1 MNFKGRALTAVASGV
16 ALLATG
22 VARADS
28 SPPKFQGFPPK
39 DTKPIVAPIEKAKAP
54 APTVVVTADVRVES
68 SELGFDKGV
77 APAPGRTVDWQGS
90 PHLVIEVA
98 AVGGG
103 TVFSGGSRHVIGVS
117 GSRLMVA
124 LKFIDPDSTVGPGAT
139 AVALRQD

>member
-1 MNFKGRALTAVASGV
+1 MKFGGRAFAVVASGIL
-16 ALLATG
+16 LLAAG
-22 VARADS
+22 AARADS
-28 SPPKFQGFPPK
+28 SPPKFEGFPPK
-39 DTKPIVAPIEKAKAP
+39 DTKPIVAPVEKAKVPAP
-54 APTVVVTADVRVES
+54 AVVVTAGVRVES

-77 APAPGRTVDWQGS
+77 APAPGRTVNWQGS

-117 GSRLMVA
+117 GSQLMVA

-139 AVALRQD
+139 AVALRQN